1 MFAPSIKR
9 SPRFFVELAL
19 SDPAR
24 SMSDSLPVFTC
35 EILPSARSL
44 CSTRICSTAWDREDS
59 LFAAV
64 GSCVRLRLP
73 RCSRFITSSTD
84 TVSISDMPATQGP

>member
-9 SPRFFVELAL
+9 SPRFLVELAL

-24 SMSDSLPVFTC
+24 SMSDSLPVFTSD
-35 EILPSARSL
+35 ILPSARSR
-44 CSTRICSTAWDREDS
+44 CSTRICSTAWDLDDS

-73 RCSRFITSSTD
+73 RCSSFITSSTD
-84 TVSISDMPATQGP
+84 TVSISAMPATHGP